1 MNEKK
6 LKSFPQNPFKV
17 AKKTRPKSRVTVTI
31 LKLSQK
37 TNKTQTM
44 ESYNKCIG
52 HQIVE
57 IGKFSDTA
65 QQVYFDHSFPTQKTE
80 QEQNVTSQKL
90 KSKYLISYLEI

>member
-17 AKKTRPKSRVTVTI
+17 AKKNRPKSRVTVTI

-57 IGKFSDTA
+57 IGKFSDTT
-65 QQVYFDHSFPTQKTE
+65 QLSQLNKYFFITFQSFPK
-80 QEQNVTSQKL
+80 QNKM
-90 KSKYLISYLEI
+90 